1 MERLQGSGYVAEDSD
16 GQTMGNRDE
25 FSKATKHAVALRAGY
40 RCSMP
45 GCRQPTAGPSEE
57 SGGSAA
63 VIGQAAHIHAAASGQ
78 GARRY
83 LETMTAEE
91 RADISNAIWL
101 CANHA
106 LLVDRD
112 DATYT
117 PEVLRAMKRG
127 HELLCA
133 EELRNAPAAGLEPAD
148 LVAIGPDVVCVG
160 DLVGGDESEW
170 TLSLRHFVEGDI
182 HALMSYVEGFSRG
195 PAYDRYVLVN
205 GVGDGRILRAAPSW
219 TKDRGGYVVRC
230 PVSPGF
236 PRIPA
241 DRLPRDLALSDRH
254 DLVLADGDIA
264 TVSGLEALPQTL
276 MMNLSA
282 QRGDRLSDPGAGTRL
297 AEYHS
302 LLRGSR
308 WFESL
313 VKLEVIRQ
321 AAIPFRDEV
330 LGTAYTPL
338 QCVDRV
344 FGVRAVA
351 EAGADGWLPIEV
363 DLGVKGVGPWTRRLS
378 VFVNHRTA
386 GVPELSGT

>member
-1 MERLQGSGYVAEDSD
+1 
-16 GQTMGNRDE
+16 MGNRDE
-25 FSKATKHAVALRAGY
+25 FSKATRQAVALRAGY

-45 GCRQPTAGPSEE
+45 DCRRPTAGPSEE
-57 SGGSAA
+57 SDGSYA
-63 VIGQAAHIHAAASGQ
+63 VIGQAAHIHAAASGR

-83 LETMTAEE
+83 LETMTEDE

-106 LLVDRD
+106 LLIDRD
-112 DATYT
+112 EATYT
-117 PEVLRAMKRG
+117 PEVLRATKRE

-133 EELRNAPAAGLEPAD
+133 EELRGAHAAGAGSDD

-160 DLVGGDESEW
+160 ELLGGGEAEW

-182 HALMSYVEGFSRG
+182 HALMSYVEGFSRSPG
-195 PAYDRYVLVN
+195 YDRYVLVN
-205 GVGDGRILRAAPSW
+205 AVGDGRVLRAAPSW
-219 TKDRGGYVVRC
+219 TKERGGYVVRC

-241 DRLPRDLALSDRH
+241 DRLPRDLALNDCH
-254 DLVLADGDIA
+254 DLFLANGDLA
-264 TVSGLEALPQTL
+264 MVSGLEALPQKL
-276 MMNLSA
+276 RMNLSA
-282 QRGDRLSDPGAGTRL
+282 RRGESLRDPGAGTRL
-297 AEYHS
+297 AEYYA

-313 VKLEVIRQ
+313 VKLEVVRQ
-321 AAIPFRDEV
+321 AAIPFRDEI

-344 FGVRAVA
+344 FGVRAA
-351 EAGADGWLPIEV
+351 TEADADGWLPMEV
-363 DLGVKGVGPWTRRLS
+363 DLGVNGVGPWTRRLS
-378 VFVNHRTA
+378 VCVR
-386 GVPELSGT
+386 